1 MVGALCVNEDVTAEL
16 AEFNVL
22 KAKLPGLT
30 TVEIPV
36 PAENGILWAEESIS
50 SADGKPSAVRENV
63 RETVFKLITA
73 LAKEEGFTEREV
85 SREERRRFVEMLNDR
100 EVFLVKGSVEYAADV
115 IGVSKVT
122 IYSDLD
128 AVRRKQA
135 GADK

>member
-1 MVGALCVNEDVTAEL
+1 M
-16 AEFNVL
+16 
-22 KAKLPGLT
+22 
-30 TVEIPV
+30 
-36 PAENGILWAEESIS
+36 
-50 SADGKPSAVRENV
+50 
-63 RETVFKLITA
+63 
-73 LAKEEGFTEREV
+73 

>member
-1 MVGALCVNEDVTAEL
+1 M
-16 AEFNVL
+16 
-22 KAKLPGLT
+22 
-30 TVEIPV
+30 
-36 PAENGILWAEESIS
+36 
-50 SADGKPSAVRENV
+50 

-85 SREERRRFVEMLNDR
+85 SREERRRLVEMLNDR
-100 EVFLVKGSVEYAADV
+100 EVFLVSGSGEYAADV

>member
-1 MVGALCVNEDVTAEL
+1 MTAEL

-22 KAKLPGLT
+22 KEKLPGLK

-36 PAENGILWAEESIS
+36 PAENGILWAEESVS
-50 SADGKPSAVRENV
+50 SADGKPTSVQENV

-73 LAKEEGFTEREV
+73 LAKEEGFTGREV

-100 EVFLVKGSVEYAADV
+100 GVFLVKGSVEYAADV

-128 AVRRKQA
+128 SVRRKQVDA
-135 GADK
+135 GK